1 MALQTGQL
9 FGNYRI
15 VRQLG
20 EGGFGE
26 VYLAENPLI
35 ERRAAVKVLHT
46 ALAQDGELVR
56 RFLNEARA
64 ASAIRHRNII
74 EVFDAGLTPDGAPY
88 ILMEFL
94 EGVSLQ
100 ERLADQG
107 RLALLQVLEIARQ
120 AGSALAA
127 AHAAG
132 IVHRDLK
139 PENLF
144 LIPDA
149 CAPNGERVKVLD
161 FGIAKVRRG
170 SGTGGTLRTQTGVIM
185 GSPAYMSP
193 EQCKDSADVD
203 LRSDIYSFATIIY
216 EALAGRTPHVAASGT
231 EMLIM
236 HLTEMPPPLRELVPD
251 VPAHV
256 EAAIM
261 RGLAR
266 ARADRFDSMASFVG
280 ALRADADPDALTRPS
295 SSEELPAFRERP
307 VLAAERIV
315 PVQSVTTFSRAT
327 GEVEAAA
334 NDDMLLAA
342 TRTRRWPFFAIG
354 GGAAAGLVIFLLLRS
369 PIHEPL
375 PPRPTQDMFVAVDA
389 GVAGPAPGGAEMT
402 GHRLFFPPDSGVAT
416 QLVTATRTDTR
427 PPRTHHRTAVKT
439 STQASGSA
447 GATSGGTWRPP
458 PPKTET
464 DWF

>member
-1 MALQTGQL
+1 MALQAGQL

-15 VRQLG
+15 VRLLG

-46 ALAQDGELVR
+46 ALARDVELVR

-74 EVFDAGLTPDGAPY
+74 EVFDAGVTPEGAPY

-100 ERLADQG
+100 TRLADRG
-107 RLALLQVLEIARQ
+107 RLALAQALEVARQ

-144 LIPDA
+144 LVPDA
-149 CAPNGERVKVLD
+149 AAPNGERVKILD
-161 FGIAKVRRG
+161 FGIAKIKRSG
-170 SGTGGTLRTQTGVIM
+170 GTGGTMRTQAGLIM

-389 GVAGPAPGGAEMT
+389 GVDGPAPSGAEMT

-416 QLVTATRTDTR
+416 HFVTETRTGTR
-427 PPRTHHRTAVKT
+427 THTHHRTAVKT
-439 STQASGSA
+439 STQTSGGA
-447 GATSGGTWRPP
+447 GSTSGGTWRPP
-458 PPKTET
+458 PPKTVT